1 MIFIREYG
9 VLICTILGLGVIVTA
24 WNLESP
30 SWWLPVT
37 GWLLLVP
44 AVANHKLSLPKNSP
58 YPLALVL
65 FGGSLFILC
74 ALSPSTARSMFQFIF
89 QPLFDH
95 LLNFLTN
102 KGFLLATITYFASA
116 CSMFGTEPRKTEDE
130 RDRYREDA
138 EELEGLKMARLE
150 EILKDADD

>member
-1 MIFIREYG
+1 
-9 VLICTILGLGVIVTA
+9 
-24 WNLESP
+24 
-30 SWWLPVT
+30 
-37 GWLLLVP
+37 
-44 AVANHKLSLPKNSP
+44 
-58 YPLALVL
+58 
-65 FGGSLFILC
+65 
-74 ALSPSTARSMFQFIF
+74 MFQFIF